1 MKILKMGFM
10 IFAICLV
17 TSGAEASKIY
27 DARDM
32 VTGRQLNIGGKT
44 IEDSGVK
51 IKYDFKDDMIVM
63 KIENNSDKLITIDW
77 NKAKYI
83 GMDKKASRAYDFK
96 QKNKGW
102 FETLTPTS
110 IRVNDYYEA
119 YIVPSS
125 NLKSIPS
132 TGISGGNIYIAQKL
146 FSADSEEIKDA
157 KRGYAEIIIP
167 ITEGS
172 PYSGVNRDIV
182 LYVGDKE
189 NVAIEEQPR
198 VQVLPFK
205 KIAPTSTSVN
215 LEKVQEDNTKLKTEI
230 ESREK
235 LLKYLKEQEILK
247 KQLAEKELEIQKL
260 LKNTT
265 P

>member
-1 MKILKMGFM
+1 
-10 IFAICLV
+10 
-17 TSGAEASKIY
+17 
-27 DARDM
+27 
-32 VTGRQLNIGGKT
+32 
-44 IEDSGVK
+44 
-51 IKYDFKDDMIVM
+51 
-63 KIENNSDKLITIDW
+63 
-77 NKAKYI
+77 
-83 GMDKKASRAYDFK
+83 
-96 QKNKGW
+96 
-102 FETLTPTS
+102 
-110 IRVNDYYEA
+110 
-119 YIVPSS
+119 
-125 NLKSIPS
+125 
-132 TGISGGNIYIAQKL
+132 
-146 FSADSEEIKDA
+146 
-157 KRGYAEIIIP
+157 AEIIIP